1 VIQIKMPYNHQ
12 NSYNSQKRKRL
23 EVKIKNTMTQKEVK
37 LSPINEPR
45 VTVPKDN
52 QEITDDEKDIVN
64 ANKKDN

>member
-1 VIQIKMPYNHQ
+1 
-12 NSYNSQKRKRL
+12 
-23 EVKIKNTMTQKEVK
+23 MTQKEVK

-45 VTVPKDN
+45 VTVPEDN